1 MLKKSFLRLALK
13 ARARLARR
21 WLDKIRLS
29 HWEIIEVNYQS
40 GQLSG
45 RSYLPSPADKVP
57 AKVWEKADVLIFLDL
72 ADQAEPAHFEKFL
85 ASLTNKRVLFS
96 FTEQPPRLAKLEV
109 QTYAQEDIYRLLKSS
124 GFQRC
129 EIRPLPWIWGTKL
142 VFAEKPGFQV
152 RS

>member
-29 HWEIIEVNYQS
+29 HWEIVEINYHK
-40 GQLSG
+40 GELSG
-45 RSYLPSPADKVP
+45 RPYLPSPAEKVP

-72 ADQAEPAHFEKFL
+72 ADQADPAHFEKFL
-85 ASLTNKRVLFS
+85 ASVPNKRVLFS
-96 FTEQPPRLAKLEV
+96 FTEQPIKVAKLDIK
-109 QTYAQEDIYRLLKSS
+109 TYAQEDIYRLLKSS

-142 VFAEKPGFQV
+142 VFAEKPGFQA
-152 RS
+152 R